1 MKTRD
6 GGCTRA
12 RGISPERGAG
22 SGDPGENR
30 SGSVKVGK
38 HILRFLDYESR
49 LGNLTSINNKDGLF
63 PKSSNVSSK
72 RDLKISL
79 GCTQNV

>member
-6 GGCTRA
+6 GGHTRA
-12 RGISPERGAG
+12 GGVSPERGAG

-38 HILRFLDYESR
+38 HNVYYTFS
-49 LGNLTSINNKDGLF
+49 GSLTKKVG
-63 PKSSNVSSK
+63 
-72 RDLKISL
+72 
-79 GCTQNV
+79 